1 MTYSLPTRPWQMI
14 GQDLFTLDGKNYLI
28 SVDYYSDYW
37 ELDYL
42 TNTTGKA
49 VVEATKAQF
58 ARYGIPE
65 LVISDNGPQFRAEEY
80 SNFAKKWEFKH
91 ITSSPYHSQANG
103 KAESVVKIVK
113 RLMKKAM
120 KDSQDI
126 HLALLNWRNTP
137 SVGKF
142 SPVQKLHSRRT
153 RTLLPTTNTL
163 LQPEVPI
170 EVTEEIELRR
180 QRAKAYFDKGARRLP
195 PLEIGETVRLQPQ
208 DKNGIWQKASIVKKV
223 AERSY
228 LVKTAEGHM
237 FRRNRKFLRATGEVA
252 DEVLSQPWIPTEA
265 DEDSNSSEAQQSSS
279 EPQGAE
285 QEQSEYQPTA
295 VSSSDVRQGS
305 QEATA
310 GTETVTRQG
319 RVIRL
324 PERLRDYV
332 KL

>member
-1 MTYSLPTRPWQMI
+1 M
-14 GQDLFTLDGKNYLI
+14 
-28 SVDYYSDYW
+28 
-37 ELDYL
+37 
-42 TNTTGKA
+42 
-49 VVEATKAQF
+49 
-58 ARYGIPE
+58 
-65 LVISDNGPQFRAEEY
+65 
-80 SNFAKKWEFKH
+80 
-91 ITSSPYHSQANG
+91 
-103 KAESVVKIVK
+103 
-113 RLMKKAM
+113 
-120 KDSQDI
+120 
-126 HLALLNWRNTP
+126 
-137 SVGKF
+137 
-142 SPVQKLHSRRT
+142 
-153 RTLLPTTNTL
+153 
-163 LQPEVPI
+163 
-170 EVTEEIELRR
+170 
-180 QRAKAYFDKGARRLP
+180 P

-285 QEQSEYQPTA
+285 QERSEDQPTA

-324 PERLRDYV
+324 PERLRDCV